1 MEGKAEIP
9 VALPKKTRRDHGGD
23 WVGGILFG
31 WFVVWVL
38 IWFFF
43 LSLKTH
49 FLSIFNITIVLSLC
63 SQSFIC

>member
-38 IWFFF
+38 ICFFF
-43 LSLKTH
+43 FKA
-49 FLSIFNITIVLSLC
+49 
-63 SQSFIC
+63 